1 MSHNIDWKFGVLLRA
16 DPVYIAYAFPTK
28 LYGRL
33 VGISEI
39 FSTLAGIV
47 IVPIA
52 KSIIFSGKA
61 Q

>member
-1 MSHNIDWKFGVLLRA
+1 MA
-16 DPVYIAYAFPTK
+16 YIAYAFPTQ

-52 KSIIFSGKA
+52 KSIIFSVKA
-61 Q
+61 RKLRIFLQSQRYEI

>member
-1 MSHNIDWKFGVLLRA
+1 MA
-16 DPVYIAYAFPTK
+16 YIAYAFPTQ